1 MTREVVQVTSKCS
14 DRTST
19 SRLRAPGQSM
29 SSASRTFTSEPRARA
44 RARFLATAGPPN
56 AKPDAN
62 VILGKQLP
70 HAICFAVL
78 LHQPLPV
85 PPIGELLSYE
95 RLVCLGQVD
104 SRHGGNRCDDRHDIG
119 HVDHRL
125 RCVVKVI
132 TVRSPGIVISEYSTT
147 RSLMSIE
154 VFRRKSTETPGP
166 IPKVSASSGCGGRAV
181 NSSIMRSTSM
191 PTV

>member
-44 RARFLATAGPPN
+44 RARFLATAGPPCR
-56 AKPDAN
+56 PM
-62 VILGKQLP
+62 
-70 HAICFAVL
+70 
-78 LHQPLPV
+78 

-154 VFRRKSTETPGP
+154 VFR
-166 IPKVSASSGCGGRAV
+166 
-181 NSSIMRSTSM
+181 
-191 PTV
+191 